1 MSETERMVRAILA
14 KRNWTQARLGEELG
28 VSQPTIQRW
37 LGGSVTPDTKNRDNL
52 IALLEE
58 DEETSHLLPA
68 KRSRSA
74 AAAGDI
80 PNLTIHA
87 GLGSGGL
94 EHIEVDQDGRIT
106 DPNYLDGYWS
116 FPDTIRAGMAHL
128 PKTHALP
135 VKGDSMEPTLLG
147 GSVVFVD
154 TTHTM
159 PSPPDLY
166 AVDYGDGLMIK
177 RIELV
182 PRSDTVK
189 VISDNERYSTYE
201 LSREELRVYGRVIA
215 SFQWRH

>member
-1 MSETERMVRAILA
+1 METETSRIVRTILK
-14 KRNWTQARLGEELG
+14 KRGWTQVRLGEELG

-37 LGGSVTPDTKNRDNL
+37 LGGTHPDSHNRDKL
-52 IALLEE
+52 LALL
-58 DEETSHLLPA
+58 DSSDDFVDIRPA
-68 KRSRSA
+68 GNSKPVR
-74 AAAGDI
+74 GDI

-94 EHIEVDQDGRIT
+94 EHIELDDQGQIS

-116 FPDTIRAGMAHL
+116 FPASIRSGMGQL

-135 VKGDSMEPTLLG
+135 VKGDSMEPTLVG

-154 TTHTM
+154 TSHSI

-182 PRSDTVK
+182 PRSDMVK
-189 VISDNERYSTYE
+189 VISDNPRYSSYE
-201 LSREELRVYGRVIA
+201 MPREELRVYGRVLA